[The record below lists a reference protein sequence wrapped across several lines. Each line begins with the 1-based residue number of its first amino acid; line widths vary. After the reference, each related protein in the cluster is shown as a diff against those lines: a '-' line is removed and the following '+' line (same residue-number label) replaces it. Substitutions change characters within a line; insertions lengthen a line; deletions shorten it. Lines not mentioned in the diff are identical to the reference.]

1 VKEREEKDETNDCL
15 DLVREQSLWRN
26 FNLYPARAA
35 IHLKS
40 KQATINDFPSVVSE

>member
-1 VKEREEKDETNDCL
+1 MTALIWSES
-15 DLVREQSLWRN
+15 DLSGAISTCT
-26 FNLYPARAA
+26 ARAA